1 MLNEKQEEAAMERG
15 FCVFTDISG
24 QQIAVNA
31 RLVCYVMANQPG
43 TTSLIC
49 FDKDHA
55 VSVQGTLD
63 QVITK
68 LRDAYN

>member
-1 MLNEKQEEAAMERG
+1 MLGEKQEETNMERG
-15 FCVFTDISG
+15 FCVFTDASG

-31 RLVCYVMANQPG
+31 RLVWYVKPNQPG
-43 TTSLIC
+43 TTSLIF

-63 QVITK
+63 QVIMK

>member
-1 MLNEKQEEAAMERG
+1 MLGERQQEANMERG
-15 FCVFTDISG
+15 FCVFTDASG

-31 RLVCYVMANQPG
+31 RLVCYVMANQPV
-43 TTSLIC
+43 TTSLIF

-55 VSVQGTLD
+55 VSVQGALD

>member
-1 MLNEKQEEAAMERG
+1 MLGEKQEETIMERG
-15 FCVFTDISG
+15 FCVFTDTSG
-24 QQIAVNA
+24 H
-31 RLVCYVMANQPG
+31 QPV
-43 TTSLIC
+43 TTSLIF

>member
-1 MLNEKQEEAAMERG
+1 MERG
-15 FCVFTDISG
+15 FCVFTDTSG

-31 RLVCYVMANQPG
+31 RLVRYVTANQPG
-43 TTSLIC
+43 TTSLIS